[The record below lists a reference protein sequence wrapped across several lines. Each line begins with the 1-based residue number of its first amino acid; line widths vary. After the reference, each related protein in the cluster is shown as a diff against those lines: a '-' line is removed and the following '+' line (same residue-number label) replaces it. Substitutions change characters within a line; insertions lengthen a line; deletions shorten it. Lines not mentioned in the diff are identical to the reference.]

1 MLKPEA
7 SVGFGLA
14 VATMVYGIYQNQLP
28 SVTDIRLADTNDRD
42 IQSAERAAAWTS
54 AGIVAGVSLITQD
67 PTVFIIG
74 GSMVVMMSWLH
85 RHADRVD
92 PRTGLASLVGLGAG
106 DGTSEADVTY
116 TAQEAA

>member
-14 VATMVYGIYQNQLP
+14 TATLVYGIYQNQLP
-28 SVTDIRLADTNDRD
+28 SSTDIRMAESGDPD

-54 AGIVAGVSLITQD
+54 AAIVAGVSIITGD

-74 GSMVVMMSWLH
+74 GSMLVAMSWLT
-85 RHADRVD
+85 RHADAVD
-92 PRTGLASLVGLGAG
+92 PRAGVASLVGMRAA
-106 DGTSEADVTY
+106 DDQDDEDVTY
-116 TAQEAA
+116 EAQEA